1 MHTSLKHLALA
12 AIAGGAMTFGSCNP
26 DDDIAPVD
34 PRDSNRAPTLTIE
47 NTDMSMTDG
56 RVMVGEDDQ
65 GNSLNGS
72 LFAFT
77 LDGDDP
83 DGNMRTLRVTRN
95 GSNVSAGS
103 QDVRIEF
110 DGVVGPLSGN
120 EPLLFGDDKRDF
132 SKEVQVR
139 APQNFADSLT
149 YAFIVT
155 DTFGLSDTAI
165 VTLVTG
171 AAPTPLSTQVFRDR
185 IFSNRSGPDRG
196 ALDLDTG
203 EAVASTGNTDSEL
216 QDLGNNSQGQ
226 WLRQVQVENDA
237 EMRVLVPA
245 TDDTGGA
252 MAMTRFRN
260 TTTVDGLLDLYD
272 EAANDIT
279 TTETIVPGTIAIV
292 RREIDGAED
301 KFFLVL
307 FKAVNNTTDNNRDS
321 YTVDIKQTDN

>member
-12 AIAGGAMTFGSCNP
+12 AIAGGAMIFASCNP
-26 DDDIAPVD
+26 DDDIPPVD

-272 EAANDIT
+272 EAANDTT